1 MPHPLAARIVAND
14 DSIKIHGAD
23 GLALTPLTHQGAARA
38 RSPAGA
44 AAADRVLPTGE
55 AIVVAGA
62 DDTGVELSELAVT
75 IDTTAAPQA
84 RVEHCAIGV
93 ELACPGKAL
102 ALIAF

>member
-75 IDTTAAPQA
+75 VGTTTTPTA
-84 RVEHCAIGV
+84 RVEHRAVGV
-93 ELACPGKAL
+93 EVARRGVTL